1 MLVYEQEVLNLVARG
16 LTDAQIAYS
25 MQVRLHRPPLCA
37 SSPQACASGAV
48 ETCPLICRCCDS
60 PLWRQITQAG
70 VRNALTKLM
79 TSFKADTR
87 CELVRI
93 ALDNDLITE

>member
-25 MQVRLHRPPLCA
+25 MQVC
-37 SSPQACASGAV
+37 PQASTVC
-48 ETCPLICRCCDS
+48 LITTTSVCFRSRLDVPS
-60 PLWRQITQAG
+60 NLWIGSSLWRQITQAG